1 MSSVSFPSRLKLT
14 SLKSPVLFVTV
25 NGGTLS
31 NARISKSCVF
41 SSENSS
47 FIPDKGTD
55 TGGACEDKGRQNKE
69 ANKGGPEE
77 AGT

>member
-31 NARISKSCVF
+31 NRGWQKVVF
-41 SSENSS
+41 CSLENST
-47 FIPDKGTD
+47 FKPDKGTD
-55 TGGACEDKGRQNKE
+55 TGGACEDKGRQKKE

-77 AGT
+77 TGT